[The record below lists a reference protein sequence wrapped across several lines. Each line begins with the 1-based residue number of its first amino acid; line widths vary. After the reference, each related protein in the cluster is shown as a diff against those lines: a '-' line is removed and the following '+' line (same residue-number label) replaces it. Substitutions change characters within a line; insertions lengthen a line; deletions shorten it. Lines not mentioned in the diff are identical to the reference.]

1 MDRRTH
7 MLRVRVTDDEHR
19 AIRSAAQAADLSVSE
34 WLRRAGAARDPR
46 IAALRELRGEL
57 GRQGGLLKLAM
68 GGGRGVDELRAALAA
83 HGRVVAAVDEALR
96 DAR

>member
-7 MLRVRVTDDEHR
+7 TLRVRVTGDEHR
-19 AIRSAAQAADLSVSE
+19 AIQAAAQAAGLSVSE
-34 WLRRAGAARDPR
+34 WLRRVGAELDPR

-68 GGGRGVDELRAALAA
+68 GGGHSGSELREALAA
-83 HGRVVAAVDEALR
+83 HSRVVAAVDEALR

>member
-7 MLRVRVTDDEHR
+7 MLRVRVTDNEHR
-19 AIRSAAQAADLSVSE
+19 AIQSAAQAAGLSVSE
-34 WLRRAGAARDPR
+34 WLRRVGSGRDPR

-57 GRQGGLLKLAM
+57 GRQGGLLKLAL
-68 GGGRGVDELRAALAA
+68 GGGRSVGELREALAA
-83 HGRVVAAVDEALR
+83 HSRVVAAVDEALH

>member
-7 MLRVRVTDDEHR
+7 TLRVRVTGDEHR
-19 AIRSAAQAADLSVSE
+19 AIQAAAQAAGLSVSE
-34 WLRRAGAARDPR
+34 WLRRVGAELDPR

-57 GRQGGLLKLAM
+57 GRQGGLLKLAI
-68 GGGRGVDELRAALAA
+68 GGGRSVSELRDALAA
-83 HGRVVAAVDEALR
+83 HSRVVAAVDEALR